1 MNGTRAQ
8 KMAESFFKKFLNKIK
23 ASKSFSPESLKA
35 AEESMLNIINAFGAL
50 DQKAKNLEEKF
61 PEQEKLIHQ
70 YFSEAKKI
78 EPSVS
83 VRAGKF
89 EQALQQQIT
98 KASSCIDKIL
108 VDGDARK
115 LDEEL
120 KLLGRYVRVRTNADS
135 EDGDE

>member
-1 MNGTRAQ
+1 
-8 KMAESFFKKFLNKIK
+8 MAESFFKKFLNKIK
-23 ASKSFSPESLKA
+23 ASKSSSPESLKA
-35 AEESMLNIINAFGAL
+35 AQESMLNIINAFGAL

-70 YFSEAKKI
+70 YFSDAKKI

-98 KASSCIDKIL
+98 KVSSCIDKIL
-108 VDGDARK
+108 VDGDASK

-120 KLLGRYVRVRTNADS
+120 KLLARYVRVRTNADS
-135 EDGDE
+135 EEGDE